1 MRIAITAA
9 NGMIGSALTQH
20 FAEQGHELTLVV
32 RRPVESIH
40 TLSLW
45 NPATGEINAADLE
58 AQDVIINLAGRNVA
72 DRRWTPAFKQEI
84 VSSRLLATELIVRTL
99 KKLSQPPQLL
109 LNASA
114 IGVYGDRPHEAVDED
129 SAPGT
134 GFMAESCVKWEAAA
148 NEATGA
154 IARVVCLRIGVV
166 ITRSGGVVQR
176 LLPIFRLGLGGK
188 LGNGQQVMSWIAL
201 AEIPLIIDH
210 IIANTQLSGPFNLT
224 SPNPVTNEAFT
235 AAFGRT
241 LRRPAIFSVPPFA
254 LKLGVGEMAT
264 DLLLTGA
271 SVQPRK
277 LLGTGYTFR
286 YSELDRVLTAEL
298 SSD

>member
-9 NGMIGSALTQH
+9 NGMIGSALTHH

-32 RRPVESIH
+32 RRQVESIH

-45 NPATGEINAADLE
+45 NPSTGEINAADLE
-58 AQDVIINLAGRNVA
+58 SQDVIINLAGRNVA
-72 DRRWTPAFKQEI
+72 DRRWSPAFKQEI
-84 VSSRLLATELIVRTL
+84 VSSRLLATELVVRTI
-99 KKLSQPPQLL
+99 KKLSCPPQLL

-114 IGVYGDRPHEAVDED
+114 IGIYGDRPHEAVDEE

-148 NEATGA
+148 NQAAQA

-201 AEIPLIIDH
+201 AEIPLLVDH
-210 IIANTQLSGPFNLT
+210 IVANTSLSGPLNLT
-224 SPNPVTNEAFT
+224 SPNPVTNDAFT
-235 AAFGRT
+235 AALGKS
-241 LRRPAIFSVPPFA
+241 LRRPAIFSVPPVA

-264 DLLLTGA
+264 ELLLTGA
-271 SVQPRK
+271 NVQPQK
-277 LLGTGYTFR
+277 LLGAGYKFR
-286 YSELDRVLTAEL
+286 YPELDRVLTAEL
-298 SSD
+298 SGD